1 MTDILPISFFVGAL
15 LILFEKIRN
24 KFGFIN
30 LRDSVQTLH
39 KKSISRYGGAAIFI
53 SLWLISYISDVQEY
67 EFLRAM
73 LLCVAPIFLLGI
85 LDDFSVK
92 IPPVVRLLIVFPT
105 AFLSYFFL
113 GTEAYSLNIPI
124 IDDLFEY
131 QIFSVLF
138 ICFALAGIVNAFN
151 MIDGINGLVLLF
163 SISVCISTISFGHA
177 AVSNEM
183 LLYFVALFFSM
194 IGIFILNFPLGRIFI
209 GDGGAYFLG
218 GAIAIGVIKIYQ
230 ENSFSPWYVMLMFIY
245 PVTDVIFSFVRRILL
260 KKSTIE
266 PDDMHLHHVLLKRI
280 KKTGLESDKLQHF
293 FVTVLTF
300 IFYTPF
306 LVGANYFADNTIVL
320 ACLSLIF
327 ILFYLSLYII
337 LMPKSF
343 RKS

>member
-1 MTDILPISFFVGAL
+1 MTDILPISFLVGVS
-15 LILFEKIRN
+15 LILLEKIRN
-24 KFGFIN
+24 KFGLIN

-39 KKSISRYGGAAIFI
+39 KKSISRYGGVAIFI
-53 SLWLISYISDVQEY
+53 SLWLTSFISDVKEY
-67 EFLRAM
+67 EFLRTM
-73 LLCVAPIFLLGI
+73 LLCVAPIFLIGI

-92 IPPVVRLLIVFPT
+92 IPPLVRLIIVFPT
-105 AFLSYFFL
+105 AFLCYFFL

-163 SISVCISTISFGHA
+163 SLSVCISTISFGHA
-177 AVSNEM
+177 SVSNEI
-183 LLYFVALFFSM
+183 LLYFVALLFSI
-194 IGIFILNFPLGRIFI
+194 IGIFILNFPFGRIFI

-218 GAIAIGVIKIYQ
+218 GALAIGVIKIYQ

-245 PVTDVIFSFVRRILL
+245 PVTDVIFSFARRILW

-266 PDDMHLHHVLLKRI
+266 PDDMHLHHVILKRI
-280 KKTGLESDKLQHF
+280 KKIGLRSNKLQHF
-293 FVTVLTF
+293 FVTVLIF
-300 IFYTPF
+300 IFYAPF
-306 LVGANYFADNTIVL
+306 LVGASYFAADTILL

-327 ILFYLSLYII
+327 VLFYLCLYII

-343 RKS
+343 RKN